1 MRALCVAL
9 LAGCVPMGGFDAG
22 MPALDASAPPDA
34 GAFDAGTTGWRLLPF
49 AGAGTAG
56 NDDGPGAM
64 ARFDSPAGLALDA
77 DGFLYVA
84 DTGNRAIRRIDPLG
98 NVSTVVS
105 SGLVDPTGIAVG
117 RGGTLFI
124 SDTSEQ
130 CVFSVTPPAAP
141 RVFAGTCV
149 MGQMGFTRC
158 YDSGPG
164 TFGPGVFGGPTG
176 LVADVDAGVLYV
188 ADAIYE
194 TIRVAPFGRREL
206 ATLAGTDGL
215 MGARDGACGRNFC
228 CGTSANVMGCTA
240 AQGTSFRRPV
250 DVALADDG
258 SLLVADR
265 DNCAV
270 RRLAGPGAAAT
281 CRSTTL
287 FGGTCTSGAPLE
299 ATLRNPLGV
308 AAGRD
313 GVVFVSDT
321 GNQRVVKVDPSKPAF
336 ERLEELPGRG
346 TLVPRG
352 LVVDPVGRVFVVDAA
367 MNRVVVFEPPP

>member
-1 MRALCVAL
+1 
-9 LAGCVPMGGFDAG
+9 
-22 MPALDASAPPDA
+22 
-34 GAFDAGTTGWRLLPF
+34 
-49 AGAGTAG
+49 
-56 NDDGPGAM
+56 
-64 ARFDSPAGLALDA
+64 
-77 DGFLYVA
+77 
-84 DTGNRAIRRIDPLG
+84 
-98 NVSTVVS
+98 VVS
-105 SGLVDPTGIAVG
+105 SGLVDPTGVTVG
-117 RGGTLFI
+117 PGGTLYV

-130 CVFSVTPPAAP
+130 CVLSVTPGQAP

-164 TFGPGVFGGPTG
+164 TVGPGVFGGPSG
-176 LVADVDAGVLYV
+176 LAADLDAGVLYV

-206 ATLAGTDGL
+206 ATLAGTYGV

-240 AQGTSFRRPV
+240 MQGTSFRRPV

-270 RRLAGPGAAAT
+270 RRLAGPTAPAT
-281 CRSTTL
+281 CRSSTL
-287 FGGTCTSGAPLE
+287 FGGTCSSGAALE
-299 ATLRNPLGV
+299 ASLRSPLGV

-321 GNQRVVKVDPSKPAF
+321 GNQRVVKVDPSKAMF
-336 ERLEELPGRG
+336 DRLEELPGRG
-346 TLVPRG
+346 TLTPRG

-367 MNRVVVFEPPP
+367 MNRVVVFEPP